1 MLKDHDSSS
10 NWCGET
16 HVVERRR
23 GWVLGEV
30 DGLEVDDVEVVGEA
44 GEGSVDLTSGVAEL
58 HAVDVVVDSVVNHD
72 SKHWVTTQ
80 GRVDPETG
88 KFRYG
93 QYQVCVTWIIALVSF
108 PSGSPESV

>member
-1 MLKDHDSSS
+1 MDCSEAQK
-10 NWCGET
+10 T
-16 HVVERRR
+16 HVIKRRCCGILR
-23 GWVLGEV
+23 EV

-72 SKHWVTTQ
+72 PKHRVTSQ

-88 KFRYG
+88 KFRCG
-93 QYQVCVTWIIALVSF
+93 RCQVCVSGIISVSELTF
-108 PSGSPESV
+108 RQS

>member
-1 MLKDHDSSS
+1 MKA
-10 NWCGET
+10 GQEAKIVQKT
-16 HVVERRR
+16 HVIKR
-23 GWVLGEV
+23 GCCGILREV

-72 SKHWVTTQ
+72 PKHRVTTQ

-88 KFRYG
+88 KIRYG
-93 QYQVCVTWIIALVSF
+93 QYQ
-108 PSGSPESV
+108 EE